1 MTAYYAK
8 RKAWWKECEER
19 VLCAFCPTL
28 YFGRY
33 GEKNT
38 PLCER
43 HKNDGGYCFC
53 GERKKD
59 CEDHCEDEEDEDK
72 DEDGD
77 KDEDKD
83 KDRSNGR
90 CSRCNDGI
98 DGDGGMYN
106 SKPMCAGC
114 ITEICNEA
122 AHEDAVLKASSGH

>member
-1 MTAYYAK
+1 MG
-8 RKAWWKECEER
+8 RKTR
-19 VLCAFCPTL
+19 
-28 YFGRY
+28 
-33 GEKNT
+33 
-38 PLCER
+38 LCER

-53 GERKKD
+53 GEQKTD
-59 CEDHCEDEEDEDK
+59 CEDHREDEAE
-72 DEDGD
+72 D